1 MAAMTGS
8 MNVQATCYA
17 AAVETNGHRVEMI
30 TDENIE
36 KHIMSLIK
44 NGWSNKVAQGRAPAT
59 VIYFRDGVSE
69 GQFAQVIDQE
79 VAAMKKAFLKL
90 WTASPKFLVVIAS
103 KRHHVRFFPQ
113 TGGDKN
119 SNALPGTLVESGVT
133 QPYENDFYLCAHAA
147 IKGTARPVHYNVN
160 GVTQPYE
167 NGFYWC
173 ACLATTQDLEVGQT
187 PSFTSLLLGLRLR
200 RWISSHRSIVHRDS
214 CGLRME
220 EVEKQDQ
227 PYLWQTLPM
236 EFSIILF

>member
-1 MAAMTGS
+1 MHLKLRASPTTSRMVFLTPLLFFFDL
-8 MNVQATCYA
+8 
-17 AAVETNGHRVEMI
+17 
-30 TDENIE
+30 TDI
-36 KHIMSLIK
+36 LIFQSA
-44 NGWSNKVAQGRAPAT
+44 NLQTSNNGRAPEET
-59 VIYFRDGVSE
+59 SDPDVHSHE
-69 GQFAQVIDQE
+69 QGQHH
-79 VAAMKKAFLKL
+79 L
-90 WTASPKFLVVIAS
+90 WQNQALLRVCTWYSITGHWFDS
-103 KRHHVRFFPQ
+103 KSKHHHVRFFPQ
-113 TGGDKN
+113 ENGGDKN